1 MYKQN
6 SKLVCLNLKNTKK
19 RYTVGFYAILRYIER
34 NQLLRAQQ
42 NQEDT
47 DTVTVYLFLAKNTIP
62 LFKTANQE
70 VYRSFPPSLQYI
82 EEKLAV
88 EGRTKSRG
96 GYRYT
101 VYCHDIPLYGKK
113 YDVIFNS

>member
-1 MYKQN
+1 MDFTPVYGT
-6 SKLVCLNLKNTKK
+6 LN
-19 RYTVGFYAILRYIER
+19 E
-34 NQLLRAQQ
+34 NQLLTANQ
-42 NQEDT
+42 NQERDIGILF
-47 DTVTVYLFLAKNTIP
+47 DVTVYLFLAKNTIP